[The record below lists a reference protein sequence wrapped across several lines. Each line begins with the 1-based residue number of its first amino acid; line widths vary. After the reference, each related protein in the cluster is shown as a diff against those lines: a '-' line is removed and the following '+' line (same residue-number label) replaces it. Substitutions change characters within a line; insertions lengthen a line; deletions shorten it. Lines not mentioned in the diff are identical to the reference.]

1 MITIEDFKKK
11 QTNKVRL
18 LGLDLGSKRI
28 GLSISDEK
36 QTIATPHKTLI
47 KSTSDKLIDELKAII
62 NENNIKG
69 LIIGYPINMD
79 GSLGK
84 SSHSVKSIALNIE
97 KSINIPI
104 CLWDERLSTVAAFK
118 LSSNLEANIT
128 KRVKKID
135 ENAAT
140 FILQGAID
148 YLNN

>member
-28 GLSISDEK
+28 GLSISDEN

-47 KSTSDKLIDELKAII
+47 KSSLDKLIDELKAII

-79 GSLGK
+79 G
-84 SSHSVKSIALNIE
+84 
-97 KSINIPI
+97 
-104 CLWDERLSTVAAFK
+104 
-118 LSSNLEANIT
+118 T